1 MHFQNKPQW
10 SIEELHQVMKVPVTV
25 LRRKITYW
33 QTMGLIMEKGSDY
46 FVLADET
53 ENKANVSANQVQE
66 MICEDEETESVM
78 ASAHDQREGEL
89 QVFWSYIVGMLTN
102 LDSLP
107 LDRIHQMLKMFA
119 SQVPGTE
126 CSLQEL
132 RQFLDT
138 KVRTHQLVL
147 QGGLYKLPKTIGL
160 R

>member
-1 MHFQNKPQW
+1 
-10 SIEELHQVMKVPVTV
+10 
-25 LRRKITYW
+25 
-33 QTMGLIMEKGSDY
+33 MGLITEKSPDL
-46 FVLADET
+46 FVLVDGT
-53 ENKANVSANQVQE
+53 DGNKANVATNQVQE
-66 MICEDEETESVM
+66 MICEDDETESVM

-89 QVFWSYIVGMLTN
+89 QVFWSYIFGMLTN

-119 SQVPGTE
+119 SQAPGTE

-147 QGGLYKLPKTIGL
+147 QGGMYKLPKT
-160 R
+160 